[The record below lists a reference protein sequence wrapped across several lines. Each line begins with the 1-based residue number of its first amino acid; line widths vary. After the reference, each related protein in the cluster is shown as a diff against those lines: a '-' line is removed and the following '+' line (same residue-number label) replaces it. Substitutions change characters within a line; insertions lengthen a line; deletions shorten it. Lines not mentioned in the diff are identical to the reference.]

1 MKNII
6 NSLFR
11 KKSKMDSSVIQKAE
25 KTLEMKQS
33 DEQLLSVQDTVQI
46 DVSETVQ
53 MYRKK
58 ELEDTVR
65 LSIVDDISD
74 VLEEK
79 AQEQQE
85 LPEFSQELFEKIA
98 SDSEKA
104 VEDNE

>member
-1 MKNII
+1 
-6 NSLFR
+6 
-11 KKSKMDSSVIQKAE
+11 MDSSVIQKAE

-98 SDSEKA
+98 SDS
-104 VEDNE
+104 

>member
-98 SDSEKA
+98 SDS
-104 VEDNE
+104 

>member
-1 MKNII
+1 
-6 NSLFR
+6 
-11 KKSKMDSSVIQKAE
+11 MDSSVIQKAE